1 MGTQLRGDA
10 RDELRESVRGRYQDG
25 KSVRDIAR
33 EEDRSYG
40 LIHRLLIESGVV
52 FRPRGGARNQKTS

>member
-1 MGTQLRGDA
+1 MGTQLKGDA
-10 RDELRESVRGRYQDG
+10 RDELRTSVVRRYKAG

-52 FRPRGGARNQKTS
+52 FRPRGGARNQKPS